1 MRIVVMLLGLVLF
14 CSPVKAETYRIAT
27 LDGITYADISAMVIK
42 AYARLGHNATVIN
55 YPGERA
61 LFQSS
66 QGIADAELVR
76 TAIVGRLYPTLVR
89 IPVPIDTARITAFMR
104 KGLPPVR
111 NWEDLLQYRIGVEI
125 GFKSAEFYTR
135 DMNVTAFSDRERMF
149 RVLDAGRLDVVVVLR
164 RIGDQVINR
173 LNLQN
178 VYASDP
184 PLSVEPLYHYV
195 HKKHETLV
203 PELAR
208 VFTELLAN
216 GTFEKSK
223 QAQQLTP

>member
-1 MRIVVMLLGLVLF
+1 MRIVVMLLGLVLL
-14 CSPVKAETYRIAT
+14 CAPVKAETYRIAT

-66 QGIADAELVR
+66 QGIVDAELVR
-76 TAIVGRLYPTLVR
+76 TAIVGRLYPTLIKV
-89 IPVPIDTARITAFMR
+89 PVPIDSARITAFMR

-135 DMNVTAFSDRERMF
+135 GMNVTSFSDRERMF

-164 RIGDQVINR
+164 RIGNQVINR
-173 LNLQN
+173 LQLRNI
-178 VYASDP
+178 YPSDP

-195 HKKHETLV
+195 HKKYEALV
-203 PELAR
+203 PELSR
-208 VFTELLAN
+208 VFSELLAN
-216 GTFEKSK
+216 GTLEQGR
-223 QAQQLTP
+223 QAPPLTP